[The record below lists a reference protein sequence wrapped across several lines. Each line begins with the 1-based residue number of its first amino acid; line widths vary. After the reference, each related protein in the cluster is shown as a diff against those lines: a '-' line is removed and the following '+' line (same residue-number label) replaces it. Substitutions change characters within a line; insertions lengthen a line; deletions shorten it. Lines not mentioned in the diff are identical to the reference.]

1 MQFTDDAK
9 WLLGWIAVAML
20 VVVVFGQM
28 FYIFCKTLFY
38 FEPERQPSAN
48 IFKKSK
54 SEIRRLA
61 EEFFNKMF
69 PNLKRNFSLDSS
81 DEEDNLPPEDG
92 DSQNS
97 ENN

>member
-1 MQFTDDAK
+1 MQFTDEMQ
-9 WLLGWIAVAML
+9 WLLGWIAVAIL

-38 FEPERQPSAN
+38 FEPERPAEGN

-54 SEIRRLA
+54 QEMRRLA

-81 DEEDNLPPEDG
+81 DEEDNLPAEEG

-97 ENN
+97 